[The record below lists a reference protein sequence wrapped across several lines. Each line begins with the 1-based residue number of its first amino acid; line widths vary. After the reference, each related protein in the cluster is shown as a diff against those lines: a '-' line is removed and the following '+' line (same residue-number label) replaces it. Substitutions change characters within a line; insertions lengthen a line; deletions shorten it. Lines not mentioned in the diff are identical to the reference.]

1 MIKEIIATG
10 KTVQEAYATARQLLG
25 VSEHDDIEVKF
36 EVLYYGKK
44 GFMGFGAKDA
54 QVKASIEIPEKEE
67 KRRRNE
73 RKKERPERRAEVKEN
88 KEVKETVTE
97 TAATETEKTT
107 DDAPKPKK
115 KKNHNKKK
123 SQNNHKEGGEEK
135 PKSQVIPE
143 SDLKL
148 ERREVAEGEDMS
160 YDFIRTVILDIGLNA
175 TAELYSCDDGTRRIT
190 IKGDDA
196 STLIGHHGDT
206 LDALQYLANLAS
218 ARKNIH
224 GERDKSRVT
233 LDIEGY
239 RAKREETLR
248 ALARRMAAKALRNRR
263 SVMLEPM
270 SAYERRII
278 HSEIQSIEGVSTNSI
293 GSDNNRKIVIFLTDK
308 KPQGIFEEEK
318 KTPLNEEFAPIEDD
332 VRIDD
337 INESVSLDAEE
348 NETETVKQTFPD
360 ESETYADTIDDSDI
374 K

>member
-10 KTVQEAYATARQLLG
+10 KDVAEAQANARQLLG
-25 VSEHDDIEVKF
+25 ASELDDVKF
-36 EVLYYGKK
+36 EIMYLGRK
-44 GFMGFGAKDA
+44 GFMGFGTKPA
-54 QVKASIEIPEKEE
+54 QVKAYIEIPEKEE
-67 KRRRNE
+67 RRKKHD
-73 RKKERPERRAEVKEN
+73 RKKERHEKVEKTAPVTNESTNAESTVS
-88 KEVKETVTE
+88 ETVANE
-97 TAATETEKTT
+97 TGAE
-107 DDAPKPKK
+107 APKPNKK
-115 KKNHNKKK
+115 KKHKKNPQSNHR
-123 SQNNHKEGGEEK
+123 EGGEESK

-143 SDLKL
+143 CELKF

-248 ALARRMAAKALRNRR
+248 ALARRMAAKALKNRR
-263 SVMLEPM
+263 SVILEPM

-278 HSEIQSIEGVSTNSI
+278 HSEIQGIEGVSTNSI

-308 KPQGIFEEEK
+308 RPQGIFEEDK
-318 KTPLNEEFAPIEDD
+318 KTTSLADEFAPSEDD

-337 INESVSLDAEE
+337 IEESVSTDAEE
-348 NETETVKQTFPD
+348 NETVAVKQTFPD
-360 ESETYADTIDDSDI
+360 ESENYADTIDDSDI

>member
-10 KTVQEAYATARQLLG
+10 KDVAEAQANARQLLG
-25 VSEHDDIEVKF
+25 ASELDDVNF
-36 EVLYYGKK
+36 EIIYLGRK
-44 GFMGFGAKDA
+44 GFMGFGAKPA
-54 QVKASIEIPEKEE
+54 QVRAYIELPDKEE
-67 KRRRNE
+67 RRRRPERKQRPERNE
-73 RKKERPERRAEVKEN
+73 RRPEPKVNQE
-88 KEVKETVTE
+88 
-97 TAATETEKTT
+97 ATESAETLTEKTT
-107 DDAPKPKK
+107 EDAPKPKK
-115 KKNHNKKK
+115 KKHKKK
-123 SQNNHKEGGEEK
+123 PQTNHAEAEAQSK

-143 SDLKL
+143 CELKL

-278 HSEIQSIEGVSTNSI
+278 HSEIQGIEGVSTNSI

-337 INESVSLDAEE
+337 IEESVTADTEE
-348 NETETVKQTFPD
+348 NETETVKQTYPD